1 MAVAG
6 TMAKYR
12 DIYTFKDKET
22 IVTTSQQL
30 GDDNKWTTFMTGE
43 MKRVPSEVKTNVL
56 PILMF
61 EGNAEEAMKF
71 YVSIFPNSKIVA
83 ATKYADGENGK
94 KGSIKH
100 ATFQISGAKMMC
112 IDSPAT

>member
-1 MAVAG
+1 
-6 TMAKYR
+6 
-12 DIYTFKDKET
+12 
-22 IVTTSQQL
+22 
-30 GDDNKWTTFMTGE
+30 MTGE

-112 IDSPAT
+112 IDSPANMTLVLLHRFHFLLATKVKSTSN